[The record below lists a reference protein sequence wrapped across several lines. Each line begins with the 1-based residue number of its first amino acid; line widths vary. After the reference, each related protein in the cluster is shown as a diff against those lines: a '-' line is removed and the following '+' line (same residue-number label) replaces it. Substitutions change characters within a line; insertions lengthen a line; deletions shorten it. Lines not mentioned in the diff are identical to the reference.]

1 MGKKYLDTKKDSL
14 ESSVL
19 GVWKTAIEEGDARVS
34 AARMDGRTTGYKSH
48 RAKLETARTRREDKR
63 KASVAEELDSF
74 TDEELDRLTDEEVDL
89 YELDDEMFEAAMK
102 KKSASDRKASAKK
115 RDKWAKTAGGKKAA
129 KKAKKRAAKV
139 RKGTIKVDKSKSKA
153 AKKRSKLYSGDINE
167 EELDEKSAKYLE
179 IEFKDSTTA
188 ANAYSYINNKIEPG
202 GRQPWDDFN
211 QEGSSIQ
218 FDNMKDADFLM
229 KELGKKFKFK
239 VYEREEVDPLMA
251 AVEESLRKIKSRKHG
266 GGNTPADQGRAAAVD
281 EGTWSLPKTPKQK
294 AELKKLLS
302 KPLPAKG
309 AADKL
314 YDLIGDDELFDDIA
328 DFEKEMGPKSDVRDL
343 VRDRM
348 KALDIKEDESDSG
361 ASRIRA
367 YELDEGKM
375 KELHMYIQQG
385 KSAEWIAKTMGV
397 DVKTIKA
404 LMSESLN
411 EASGDKEAYQKFFNK
426 TLKKFKID
434 SPADLKSDEEK
445 KKFYDY
451 IDKGWEADNEKAEA
465 AMSQVREFKIQ
476 SMKAALAKVWGMEE
490 GHNPFKKKEDNDK
503 VLKKGEK
510 TLTGK
515 KAAEIDLNPEI
526 KDR

>member
-1 MGKKYLDTKKDSL
+1 MGKKYLETKKGSL
-14 ESSVL
+14 ESSIL
-19 GVWKTAIEEGDARVS
+19 GVWQNAIEEGDARVS
-34 AARMDGRTTGYKSH
+34 AARMDGRTTEYKSH
-48 RAKLETARTRREDKR
+48 RAKLETARTRRENKR

-129 KKAKKRAAKV
+129 KKAKKRADKV

-202 GRQPWDDFN
+202 GSQPWDDFN

-218 FDNMKDADFLM
+218 FENMKDADSLM

-251 AVEESLRKIKSRKHG
+251 AVEEQLLKIKSRKHG
-266 GGNTPADQGRAAAVD
+266 GGNTPADQGRAAAV
-281 EGTWSLPKTPKQK
+281 E
-294 AELKKLLS
+294 
-302 KPLPAKG
+302 
-309 AADKL
+309 
-314 YDLIGDDELFDDIA
+314 DDIERA
-328 DFEKEMGPKSDVRDL
+328 EKKGDK
-343 VRDRM
+343 
-348 KALDIKEDESDSG
+348 KEV
-361 ASRIRA
+361 AR
-367 YELDEGKM
+367 LKEGKM
-375 KELHMYIQQG
+375 KELSREIDVIYDKMKKDKRRGESLAPFADKFKAHVM
-385 KSAEWIAKTMGV
+385 KTMDIEKSLEKVLPDYVSG
-397 DVKTIKA
+397 KEIKA

-451 IDKGWEADNEKAEA
+451 IDKNWEGDHEESFDHVK
-465 AMSQVREFKIQ
+465 EFKVQ
-476 SMKAALAKVWGMEE
+476 SMRDALAQIWNVEE
-490 GHNPFKKKEDNDK
+490 GKNPFKKEDDEKEVTKD
-503 VLKKGEK
+503 GK

-515 KAAEIDLNPEI
+515 KAAKIDINPEI
-526 KDR
+526 KDQ

>member
-1 MGKKYLDTKKDSL
+1 MGKKYLETKKGSL
-14 ESSVL
+14 ESSIL
-19 GVWKTAIEEGDARVS
+19 GVWQDAIEEGDARVS
-34 AARMDGRTTGYKSH
+34 AARMDGRTTEYKSH

-89 YELDDEMFEAAMK
+89 YELDDEMFEAVMK

-115 RDKWAKTAGGKKAA
+115 RAKWAKTAGGKKAA

-153 AKKRSKLYSGDINE
+153 AKKRAKLYSGDINE

-218 FDNMKDADFLM
+218 FENMKDADFLM

-328 DFEKEMGPKSDVRDL
+328 GFEKEMGSKSDVRDL

-348 KALDIKEDESDSG
+348 KELGIKEEVD
-361 ASRIRA
+361 
-367 YELDEGKM
+367 LDEGKM

-451 IDKGWEADNEKAEA
+451 IDKNWEGDHEESFDYVK
-465 AMSQVREFKIQ
+465 EFKVQ
-476 SMKAALAKVWGMEE
+476 SMRDALAKVWGVEE
-490 GHNPFKKKEDNDK
+490 SKTSVKKENDDEK
-503 VLKKGEK
+503 EVTKDGK

-515 KAAEIDLNPEI
+515 KAAKIDINPEI
-526 KDR
+526 KDQ